1 MGDRVLDDLLCF
13 DLYSISRTITGL
25 YRPVLEPAGLTY
37 PQFLVLVTLTRV
49 GPSPIGEI
57 GRATRLDHGTLT
69 PLLRRLA
76 ERGLLSLD
84 RSPTDAR
91 SAADDTV
98 TVRPVKPAVS
108 LDDFAKLDLRVCEIV
123 KCQEIRKSH
132 NCYKLTL
139 NDGLAERVIVSSI
152 KRDYTPEQLNGKKII
167 VLVNL
172 APARIT
178 GVTSEGMLLA
188 TASDGGRCTVV
199 FADERVPNGSS
210 LH

>member
-91 SAADDTV
+91 SVVASLTAHGEALRPVLHDAECRIRDSLGMSEAEVRRLQDTLHRLADHLDTV
-98 TVRPVKPAVS
+98 RS
-108 LDDFAKLDLRVCEIV
+108 
-123 KCQEIRKSH
+123 
-132 NCYKLTL
+132 
-139 NDGLAERVIVSSI
+139 
-152 KRDYTPEQLNGKKII
+152 
-167 VLVNL
+167 
-172 APARIT
+172 
-178 GVTSEGMLLA
+178 
-188 TASDGGRCTVV
+188 
-199 FADERVPNGSS
+199 
-210 LH
+210 